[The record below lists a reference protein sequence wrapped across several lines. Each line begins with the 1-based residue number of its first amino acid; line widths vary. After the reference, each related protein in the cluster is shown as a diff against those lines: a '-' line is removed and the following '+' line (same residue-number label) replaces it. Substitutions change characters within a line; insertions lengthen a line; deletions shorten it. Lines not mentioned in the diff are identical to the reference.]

1 MEGFFKGK
9 MKPNIVYEDEQI
21 IICNKRPGVA
31 SQSEKGFEVDLLSS
45 VLTYRTQKK
54 EPAVAHVINRLDKPV
69 GGLVLFAK
77 DKQTAAALSA
87 LSGEHSI
94 EKTYYAVVEG
104 ILEDKG
110 EFKDFLVKDGKTNV
124 SRVCDANEKDA
135 KKALL
140 SYETL
145 ETRKIDGQTYSLVRI
160 KLYTGRHHQI
170 RVQFSSRGH
179 ALYGDMKYN
188 KNFAGKRGVVP
199 ALFAYSLSFNNPS
212 GAERIRVEVKPE
224 GKIWDFEYFR

>member
-1 MEGFFKGK
+1 MKGFFKGK
-9 MKPNIVYEDEQI
+9 MKPTIVYEDEHI

-31 SQSEKGFEVDLLSS
+31 SQSEKGFELDLLSS
-45 VLTYRTQKK
+45 VMTYRTQKK
-54 EPAVAHVINRLDKPV
+54 EPAVAHIINRLDKPV

-77 DKQTAAALSA
+77 DKHTAAALSA

-94 EKTYYAVVEG
+94 EKIYYAVVEG
-104 ILEDKG
+104 LLDDKG
-110 EFKDFLVKDGKTNV
+110 EFKDYLVKDGKNNI
-124 SRVCDANEKDA
+124 SRVCGPDEKDA

-145 ETRKIDGQTYSLVRI
+145 EVKEIDGETYSLVKI

-188 KNFAGKRGVVP
+188 KKFVGKRGVVP

>member
-1 MEGFFKGK
+1 MKGFFKGK

-45 VLTYRTQKK
+45 VMTYRTQKK
-54 EPAVAHVINRLDKPV
+54 EPAVAHIINRLDKPV

-77 DKQTAAALSA
+77 DKHTAAALSA

-94 EKTYYAVVEG
+94 EKIYYAVVEG
-104 ILEDKG
+104 LLEDKG
-110 EFKDFLVKDGKTNV
+110 EFKDYLVKDGKNNI
-124 SRVCDANEKDA
+124 SRVCGADEKDA

-145 ETRKIDGQTYSLVRI
+145 EVKEIEGEKYSLVKI

-179 ALYGDMKYN
+179 ALYGDMKYT
-188 KNFAGKRGVVP
+188 KKFVGKRGVVP

-224 GKIWDFEYFR
+224 GKIWDFEYFK

>member
-1 MEGFFKGK
+1 MR
-9 MKPNIVYEDEQI
+9 PNIVYEDDNI
-21 IICNKRPGVA
+21 IICNKRPGMA

-45 VLTYRTQKK
+45 VMTYRTQKK
-54 EPAVAHVINRLDKPV
+54 ESAATHIINRLDKPV

-77 DKQTAAALSA
+77 DKSTAAALSA

-94 EKTYYAVVEG
+94 EKMYYAVVEG
-104 ILEDKG
+104 TTEPKG
-110 EFKDFLVKDGKTNV
+110 ELKDFLVKDAKNNV
-124 SRVCDANEKDA
+124 SRVCKEDEKDA

-145 ETRKIDGQTYSLVRI
+145 ETKEIEGKLYSLVRI

-179 ALYGDMKYN
+179 ALYGDIKYN
-188 KNFAGKRGVVP
+188 KNFCGKRGVVP

-224 GKIWDFEYFR
+224 GKSWDFEYFK

>member
-1 MEGFFKGK
+1 
-9 MKPNIVYEDEQI
+9 MKPNIVYEDKNI

-54 EPAVAHVINRLDKPV
+54 EAALAHIINRLDKPV

-94 EKTYYAVVEG
+94 EKMYYAVVEG
-104 ILEDKG
+104 NTEARG
-110 EFKDFLVKDGKTNV
+110 EFKDFLVRDGKTNV
-124 SRVCDANEKDA
+124 SRVCLADVKDA

-145 ETRKIDGQTYSLVRI
+145 ETKEIEGEIYSLVRI

-170 RVQFSSRGH
+170 RVQFSNRGH
-179 ALYGDMKYN
+179 ALYGDVKYN
-188 KNFAGKRGVVP
+188 KKFSQKRGVVP

-224 GKIWDFEYFR
+224 GKIWDFEYFK

>member
-1 MEGFFKGK
+1 M
-9 MKPNIVYEDEQI
+9 
-21 IICNKRPGVA
+21 A

-45 VLTYRTQKK
+45 VMTYRTQKK
-54 EPAVAHVINRLDKPV
+54 EPAMAHIINRLDKPV

-94 EKTYYAVVEG
+94 EKMYYAVVEG
-104 ILEDKG
+104 VTEARG
-110 EFKDFLVKDGKTNV
+110 EFKDFLVKDAKNNV
-124 SRVCDANEKDA
+124 SRVCEEGVKDA

-145 ETRKIDGQTYSLVRI
+145 ETKEIDGKTYSLVRI
-160 KLYTGRHHQI
+160 RLYTGRHHQI

-188 KNFAGKRGVVP
+188 NNFFGKRGIVP

-224 GKIWDFEYFR
+224 GKIWDFEYFK